1 MVTNEDIAV
10 ELARQE
16 QHLKSQAHRIDEL
29 EEYQKET
36 RDLVRSVDK
45 LAQTMQVMATE
56 QDRQGKQ
63 LDVLEATRNDN
74 RKYWFRTISTS
85 ITTGLI
91 GYILA
96 YIVGHIW

>member
-1 MVTNEDIAV
+1 MSSEGIEVTVAKIEQKIESLSERVDDLEDF
-10 ELARQE
+10 
-16 QHLKSQAHRIDEL
+16 
-29 EEYQKET
+29 QKEM
-36 RDLVRSVDK
+36 RELVRSVDK

-63 LDVLEATRNDN
+63 LDALEATRNDN

-85 ITTGLI
+85 IATGLI